1 MLKYDKPLLTNWRLF
16 LKVTHSS
23 GNHGQAV
30 AWAAG
35 IAGVKSCVVIPRTA
49 PKVKAA
55 AIEGYGAELVFCE
68 PNPQSRYCYGNMTCF
83 SSGTA
88 AVYLFW
94 VHDFTTCRR
103 KGSRYS
109 NLIFRCSVLST
120 TICRFASVLF
130 FLSFYC
136 LPFFAYVFWLPITYS
151 VPSKRFRIRRTKCG
165 KVCLNSNNLLIHPA
179 APVL

>member
-1 MLKYDKPLLTNWRLF
+1 LF

-88 AVYLFW
+88 ALPMLRPVRDYHCCELPLRTTFSLSKEVY
-94 VHDFTTCRR
+94 H
-103 KGSRYS
+103 
-109 NLIFRCSVLST
+109 IST
-120 TICRFASVLF
+120 SFLRETYITIL
-130 FLSFYC
+130 
-136 LPFFAYVFWLPITYS
+136 AY
-151 VPSKRFRIRRTKCG
+151 
-165 KVCLNSNNLLIHPA
+165 
-179 APVL
+179 